1 MSTAESLENKRPKI
15 LVVED
20 DAPVQRMYAL
30 RLEHKG
36 FDVITAST
44 AREAIRKAKDQ
55 QPDLILL
62 DLLLPDQDGY
72 VVCRSIRRAIE
83 TKDIPIIMISGSVK
97 LRGVQARRAGI
108 TAVMYK
114 PVSLAALVKKVNDIL
129 AGSPGA
135 AISEEGTAEARS
147 PVQSPMHHAGPA
159 AATE

>member
-20 DAPVQRMYAL
+20 DAPVQRMYAV
-30 RLEHKG
+30 RLQHKG

-44 AREAIRKAKDQ
+44 AREAIRKARDR
-55 QPDLILL
+55 QPNLVLL

-72 VVCRSIRRAIE
+72 VVCRSLRRTLE

-114 PVSLAALVKKVNDIL
+114 PVSLAALVRKINDIL
-129 AGSPGA
+129 AGAPGA
-135 AISEEGTAEARS
+135 AINEEEGIAERRPLVHS
-147 PVQSPMHHAGPA
+147 PAHHIDPA
-159 AATE
+159 AME